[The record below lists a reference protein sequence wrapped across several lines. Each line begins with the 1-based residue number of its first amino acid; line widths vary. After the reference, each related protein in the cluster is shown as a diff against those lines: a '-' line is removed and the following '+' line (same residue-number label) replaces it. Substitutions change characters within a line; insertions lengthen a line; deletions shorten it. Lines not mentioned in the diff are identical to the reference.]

1 VQEGGGEKNLG
12 SYTKMRF
19 RFVIYFLLIIVVV
32 LVVRLYFLQVMS
44 GEVYAAEASE
54 IILRTKNVS
63 APRGNIYDRNGK
75 LLVKSVP
82 VPAVAVDPRIVAGNE
97 EVIRILSD
105 KLNMSVNDIV
115 KKLERSNISYLDRII
130 LKSNIDYQTMIYL
143 KENSSTL
150 LGVEVIDVFLREYE
164 YGSLA
169 AHILGYIGEISEDEL
184 KMPQYSVDYEG
195 GDQIGQIG
203 IEKTYERLLK
213 GTKGKITY
221 EVDPAG
227 RPTAVVEEKTYM
239 PGNDLFIT
247 IDIDLQK
254 IVEEILSD
262 QIIQMRQQKVPGED
276 EYFLVP
282 GGAVVVLDTKRGEI
296 LAMASYPTYD
306 PSVFTG
312 GVSASDWNY
321 LNDPVNEFPL
331 NNRAMMGYASGSVF
345 KIVAA
350 YGGFAEGIITPNRYI
365 GCQGVWTVLGR
376 DFPKYCWAKGGHGAL
391 NIFGAIQNS
400 CDIFFYQ
407 VAYELFAKN
416 KNADELLQKY
426 ARILGFGNYTGIDL
440 PYEDQGVVP
449 DREWKKDYFKEQKAN
464 AVWFPGDTVNM
475 SIGQGDVLTTPLQM
489 ALAYSIIANNGL
501 KVTPHIGKEVRDK
514 SGNIFIELENS
525 EIVDLELNK
534 EALDIIEK
542 GLGLVVTNGTA
553 ASRFSNFPLREIPV
567 AGKTGTA
574 EVVGKQDFGWFV
586 CYAPA
591 SDPQYLIV
599 AMLEQAGGGSRSCAP
614 MARKILEY
622 LFNL

>member
-1 VQEGGGEKNLG
+1 MQEGRKRKNLG
-12 SYTKMRF
+12 SYTRIRF
-19 RFVIYFLLIIVVV
+19 RLVVYLLLIIVVV

-54 IILRTKNVS
+54 NILRTKTVS
-63 APRGNIYDRNGK
+63 APRGDIYDRNGK
-75 LLVKSVP
+75 LLVKSIP

-97 EVIRILSD
+97 EVIHILSD
-105 KLNMSVNDIV
+105 KLNMSINDIV
-115 KKLERSNISYLDRII
+115 KKLKSTNISYIERII

-143 KENSSTL
+143 KENSGKL
-150 LGVEVIDVFLREYE
+150 PGVEVIDVFLREYE

-169 AHILGYIGEISEDEL
+169 AHVLGYIGEIDEEKL
-184 KMPQYSVDYEG
+184 KMLEYSVEYEG
-195 GDQIGQIG
+195 GDQVGLTG
-203 IEKTYERLLK
+203 IEKTYEHILK

-221 EVDPAG
+221 EVDPLG
-227 RPTAVVEEKTYM
+227 RPKAIVEEIPYA

-254 IVEEILSD
+254 MVEEILSD
-262 QIIQMRQQKVPGED
+262 QIIKMRQQKVPREE

-282 GGAVVVLDTKRGEI
+282 GGAIVVLDTKKGEV

-312 GVSASDWNY
+312 GISASDWNY

-350 YGGFAEGIITPNRYI
+350 YGGFAEGIISPNRYI
-365 GCQGVWTVLGR
+365 GCKGVWTSLGE

-407 VAYELFAKN
+407 VAYELFVKN

-440 PYEDQGVVP
+440 PYEDKGIVP
-449 DREWKKDYFKEQKAN
+449 DREWKKDYFKNQKAN
-464 AVWFPGDTVNM
+464 TIWFPGDTVNM

-514 SGNIFIELENS
+514 GGNLFIELEND
-525 EIVDLELNK
+525 EIVDLSLNK
-534 EALDIIEK
+534 EYLDIIEK
-542 GLGLVVTNGTA
+542 GLGLVVTSGTA
-553 ASRFSNFPLREIPV
+553 ASRFLNFPLKEIPV

-574 EVVGKQDFGWFV
+574 EVLGKQDYAWFV
-586 CYAPA
+586 CYAPI

-599 AMLEQAGGGSRSCAP
+599 VMLEQAGGGSRACAP